1 MRREICLPF
10 FYFYSMKKIILFVIL
25 NLVLVLILLFFS
37 SFEAFCLD
45 TLRFSW
51 TFSKVIPYV
60 LLLILGFVWSKKL
73 LSFISMK
80 RLLVLRIIRIALIF
94 VPFAIGFALN
104 PIYEGDFSKN
114 GIDLAT
120 TINYSEI
127 KKTDLLVITIPN
139 CPYCFEAIG
148 RLKKIKQRNPKL
160 CITFVVCTTDKKLI
174 ETYQNEIDGVFK
186 ITTTKNP
193 EKMAELA
200 GFSFPAFVQFTDN
213 KPVYRWSN
221 SQFGVR
227 AIDLIE
233 SLH

>member
-1 MRREICLPF
+1 MKGDSSPF
-10 FYFYSMKKIILFVIL
+10 FYFCIMKKIISFVVL
-25 NLVLVLILLFFS
+25 NLVLVLILLFFAKI
-37 SFEAFCLD
+37 EAFFLD
-45 TLRFSW
+45 TLHFSW
-51 TFSKVIPYV
+51 TFSKVIPYL

-73 LSFISMK
+73 LSFIPLK
-80 RLLVLRIIRIALIF
+80 RVLVLRIIRIALIF
-94 VPFAIGFALN
+94 VPFAIGFALH

-114 GIDLAT
+114 GSDLAT
-120 TINYSEI
+120 TISYSEI

-139 CPYCFEAIG
+139 CPYCYEAIG
-148 RLKKIKQRNPKL
+148 RLKKMKQRNPKL
-160 CITFVVCTTDKKLI
+160 RITYVVCTSDKKLI
-174 ETYQNEIDGVFK
+174 ETYKKEVDGVFK
-186 ITTTKNP
+186 VTTAKNP

-200 GFSFPAFVQFTDN
+200 GFSFPAFVQFKEN